1 MYLPFYY
8 RIFLYYILI
17 NFIIY
22 YVLNL
27 SKNHI
32 PKSVLFAYKK
42 QKHATNL
49 LTVGIRLILGT

>member
-17 NFIIY
+17 NFITY

-32 PKSVLFAYKK
+32 PKSVLFAYEK
-42 QKHATNL
+42 NML
-49 LTVGIRLILGT
+49 RIYWLFELDWY